1 MLISLFRKIF
11 FLFVSTSM
19 IAQSLYEVAPPFNIK
34 TITFLQNSNQNEIPI
49 FKLGEGFQLQFDD
62 LYGNEANYYY
72 EITHCDYNWV
82 PTQIPK
88 NEYLLGF
95 DNQRIQ
101 DYMNSVNALQIYS
114 HYKLSIPN
122 QFTQQLR
129 ISGNY
134 MLKILDNNK
143 DIVFSKKFILY
154 EDRVNVP
161 IQVKRARTIEN
172 LPYKHNLEF
181 SITSK
186 SITFQNPIKNIKVVL
201 LQNGQWGNAI
211 KDVLPQF
218 TIGNDL
224 IYRYDTQT
232 QFWAG
237 NEFLFFENRD
247 IRATGNNVAKI
258 DGGTN
263 IYNSYLFPSSARKNF
278 PYSFTQD
285 ANGNFV
291 PRNINAINNEIE
303 ADYAWVYFSLSAL
316 NHNPSKGI
324 YVNGMF
330 NGYSISPEFK
340 MEYNTEKAIYEKAIL
355 IKQGFT
361 NYQYTVADNN
371 GKIDFENA
379 IDGNFYQT
387 ENDYS
392 IIVYYRESRDRF
404 DRVIGIGSANSINI
418 IN

>member
-1 MLISLFRKIF
+1 MLVSYLRNIF
-11 FLFVSTSM
+11 FLLICSSM
-19 IAQSLYEVAPPFNIK
+19 MAQAINEVPPPFNIK
-34 TITFLQNSNQNEIPI
+34 TVTFVQNSQQNEIPI

-62 LYGNEANYYY
+62 LFGNEANYYY
-72 EITHCDYNWV
+72 EIVHCDYNWI

-101 DYMNSVNALQIYS
+101 EYTNSVNTLQIYS

-143 DIVFSKKFILY
+143 EIVFSKKFILY

-161 IQVKRARTIEN
+161 IQVKRARTVSN

-181 SITSK
+181 SVTSTA
-186 SITFQNPIKNIKVVL
+186 ITFQNPLKNVKVVL
-201 LQNGQWGNAI
+201 LQNGQWSSAI
-211 KDVLPQF
+211 KDILPQY

-247 IRATGNNVAKI
+247 IRSSSNNVARI

-263 IYNSYLFPSSARKNF
+263 IYNSYLFTNSARANF
-278 PYSFTQD
+278 PYSSTQD

-291 PRNINAINNEIE
+291 PRNINTINSKIE
-303 ADYAWVYFSLSAL
+303 ADYAWVYFSLSAPT
-316 NHNPSKGI
+316 HNNSKGI
-324 YVNGMF
+324 YVTGMF
-330 NGYSISPEFK
+330 NNFSLSPEFK
-340 MEYNTEKAIYEKAIL
+340 MEYNPEKGIYEKAIL

-361 NYQYTVADNN
+361 NYQYTVADTK
-371 GKIDFENA
+371 GKIDYENA

-387 ENDYS
+387 ENDYFV
-392 IIVYYRESRDRF
+392 IVYYRESRDRY
-404 DRVIGIGSANSINI
+404 DRVIGKGTANSLNI

>member
-1 MLISLFRKIF
+1 MKKIIAITTL
-11 FLFVSTSM
+11 FLF
-19 IAQSLYEVAPPFNIK
+19 QSSFGQALIEVTPPFNIK
-34 TITFLQNSNQNEIPI
+34 TVTFVQNSQQNEIPI

-72 EITHCDYNWV
+72 EIVHCDYNWV

-88 NEYLLGF
+88 NEYLQGF

-101 DYMNSVNALQIYS
+101 EYTNSLNALQLYS
-114 HYKLSIPN
+114 HYKLPIPN

-143 DIVFSKKFILY
+143 EIVFSRKFILY

-181 SITSK
+181 SITS
-186 SITFQNPIKNIKVVL
+186 STITFQNPIKNVKVVL
-201 LQNGQWGNAI
+201 LQNGQWSSAI
-211 KDVLPQF
+211 KDILPQY

-247 IRATGNNVAKI
+247 IRSSSNNVARVG
-258 DGGTN
+258 GGTN
-263 IYNSYLFPSSARKNF
+263 IYNTYLFQNNARANF

-291 PRNINAINNEIE
+291 PRNINANKSEIE
-303 ADYAWVYFSLSAL
+303 ADYAWVYFSLSAPT
-316 NHNPSKGI
+316 HNSTKGI

-330 NGYSISPEFK
+330 NSFSLSPEFK
-340 MEYNTEKAIYEKAIL
+340 MEYNSEKAIYEKAIL

-361 NYQYTVADNN
+361 NYQYTVADSK
-371 GKIDFENA
+371 GKIDYENT

-387 ENDYS
+387 ENDYFV
-392 IIVYYRESRDRF
+392 IVYYRENRDRY
-404 DRVIGIGSANSINI
+404 DRVLGKGTANSLNI